1 MQLHLSIP
9 TLSRAL
15 TLLGIIMIGCITGVL
30 WPVNSFFL
38 KFGIGFIGTLFAIL
52 FIASFVWG
60 AITIYLWVCRPLIE
74 LFKFQK
80 KKTFMQPHAMHDD
93 EAPIIA
99 ARPERDE
106 VTEATWIGVATLTGV
121 VALWSLLVGWAISN
135 GPNPLIAFSGWAA
148 VGCAGVG
155 LGLRVIAE
163 AYDND
168 DVGTFSFLVLIAGT
182 LSTVFVLL
190 GLFASF

>member
-1 MQLHLSIP
+1 MQLRLSIP

-15 TLLGIIMIGCITGVL
+15 TLLGITIIGCVTGVL
-30 WPVNSFFL
+30 WPVKSFLL
-38 KFGIGFIGTLFAIL
+38 KFEIGFIGALLAIL

-60 AITIYLWVCRPLIE
+60 AIKIYILVCSPFVE

-80 KKTFMQPHAMHDD
+80 MKTFVQPHATHDD

-99 ARPERDE
+99 VRSERDE
-106 VTEATWIGVATLTGV
+106 VTEARWIGVATLTGV
-121 VALWSLLVGWAISN
+121 VALWSFLVGWAISS
-135 GPNPLIAFSGWAA
+135 GPNPLIAVSGWAA

-182 LSTVFVLL
+182 LSTVLVLF
-190 GLFASF
+190 GLFASS